1 MSRVWQKH
9 KLLLYQLR
17 QLVLS
22 DIENQTT
29 EEESED
35 CEVVEAE
42 PVIVIPARTPATG
55 SEEDDSRAKKRTP
68 PTAVFG
74 RRRSQYTPRKGQTK
88 RKVDLHVEREKR
100 CNGKVLCFR
109 ISNRDDPNKAD
120 VRRKCRAYGRNTSFY
135 CTGCANWCCHGGHS
149 LNTKQR
155 RKNVMKN
162 LGLKK
167 IPDEHVRV
175 PVQDAEEG
183 GIGYVWTNNSCYH
196 ILHREKFTMVEHEGE
211 EEGEESD
218 SASSTSNT

>member
-1 MSRVWQKH
+1 M
-9 KLLLYQLR
+9 
-17 QLVLS
+17 LS

-74 RRRSQYTPRKGQTK
+74 RRRSQYTQRKGQTK

-109 ISNRDDPNKAD
+109 IPNRDDPNKAD
-120 VRRKCRAYGRNTSFY
+120 VRGSVER
-135 CTGCANWCCHGGHS
+135 
-149 LNTKQR
+149 
-155 RKNVMKN
+155 VV
-162 LGLKK
+162 K
-167 IPDEHVRV
+167 IQASTV
-175 PVQDAEEG
+175 PVAP
-183 GIGYVWTNNSCYH
+183 IGAVMVDSRWTPNNVG
-196 ILHREKFTMVEHEGE
+196 RM
-211 EEGEESD
+211 
-218 SASSTSNT
+218 